1 MLLEIGNKIATFSKI
16 TEMHREKK
24 LEPCGPVRR
33 NLREEKL
40 KELRTRGGFGAMRFP
55 YLAIRQAAS
64 QCSGVGDLEEHQPM
78 DVQRGAGQSAGGVEG
93 CKKLKRVTKDFSSV
107 LGLESCFN

>member
-1 MLLEIGNKIATFSKI
+1 
-16 TEMHREKK
+16 
-24 LEPCGPVRR
+24 
-33 NLREEKL
+33 
-40 KELRTRGGFGAMRFP
+40 MRFP

>member
-64 QCSGVGDLEEHQPM
+64 QCSGVEISKNIS
-78 DVQRGAGQSAGGVEG
+78 RWT
-93 CKKLKRVTKDFSSV
+93 CSV
-107 LGLESCFN
+107 LRGSLRAELRAAKS